1 MECWRRPEFLSHFA
15 KLISRPPV
23 YTFMKAVFL
32 LLVVCAVVGFA
43 DSDWRHEARSAQR
56 EAERQARVARLEA
69 RSFARDAQR
78 EARLEAR
85 EAAREARRAAREWRW
100 RTD

>member
-1 MECWRRPEFLSHFA
+1 MEWQIVFSAIPG
-15 KLISRPPV
+15 KLISRPCV

-56 EAERQARVARLEA
+56 EAERQARIARLEA
-69 RSFARDAQR
+69 RSFAR

-100 RTD
+100 RTY